1 VAAVTSRL
9 PGCQQQARFGRGYRE
24 CTALADGSAV
34 FLRRLRRRDA
44 PLIVQV
50 FERLSPEA
58 RYQRFFAHKQA
69 LSPSDLKALTD
80 CDGDRHLAIVA
91 LAKVAGAEQG
101 IGVARFVRLRDD
113 PLTAEIAL
121 AVVDAHQ
128 RKGIGRL
135 LLRRLTEAAAERGIR
150 QLLCFILPDN
160 APMTALVRQVA
171 PDARQDRAGPHGAVV
186 STLIFRVPLRS
197 QASA

>member
-1 VAAVTSRL
+1 MTSRL
-9 PGCQQQARFGRGYRE
+9 PGCRQQARFGRGYRE

-91 LAKVAGAEQG
+91 LAAVAGAEQG
-101 IGVARFVRLRDD
+101 IGVARFVRLRED
-113 PLTAEIAL
+113 PLTAEMAL

-150 QLLCFILPDN
+150 QRIVIGFIRAMLVARVELEGARGKIGQRPAECPEKVVFLLVLGESKD
-160 APMTALVRQVA
+160 
-171 PDARQDRAGPHGAVV
+171 
-186 STLIFRVPLRS
+186 
-197 QASA
+197 SADV

>member
-1 VAAVTSRL
+1 MTSRL
-9 PGCQQQARFGRGYRE
+9 PGCLWRQQARFGRGYRE
-24 CTALADGSAV
+24 CAALADGSTV
-34 FLRRLRRRDA
+34 CLRRLRRGDS
-44 PLIVQV
+44 PLVVQV
-50 FERLSPEA
+50 FELLSPEA
-58 RYQRFFAHKQA
+58 RYQRFFSHKQA

-80 CDGDRHLAIVA
+80 CDGDNHLAIVA
-91 LAKVAGAEQG
+91 LTKVAGAEQG

-150 QLLCFILPDN
+150 QLLCFVLPEN
-160 APMTALVRQVA
+160 LPMTALVRQLA
-171 PDARQDRAGPHGAVV
+171 PEARQDHSGSHGAAF